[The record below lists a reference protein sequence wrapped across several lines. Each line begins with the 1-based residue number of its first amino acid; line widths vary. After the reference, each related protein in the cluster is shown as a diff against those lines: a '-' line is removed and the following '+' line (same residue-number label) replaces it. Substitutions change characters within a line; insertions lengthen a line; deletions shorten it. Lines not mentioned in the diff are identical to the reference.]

1 MSLPIHDPSAGKRQR
16 ALRQDERRP
25 SDFVMAQR
33 GWAWDHEGFV
43 SVSEGVLVAGAPF
56 KNVDPVLRGMA
67 TMGCIDVTQEA
78 DSGAAQS
85 VFHAVSHELAGG
97 ISFHRSDLP

>member
-1 MSLPIHDPSAGKRQR
+1 MSLPIHDPSARKRQR
-16 ALRQDERRP
+16 ALRQGERRP

-33 GWAWDHEGFV
+33 GLAWDHEGFV

-67 TMGCIDVTQEA
+67 TMSCIGVTNDPESSA
-78 DSGAAQS
+78 VPYVLHA
-85 VFHAVSHELAGG
+85 VFHQLAGG
-97 ISFHRSDLP
+97 ISFQRPD